1 MNRRTEVSEENFS
14 DNGTPAVLQ
23 YSGRSEIIFGSWV
36 LYRKSQKYFI
46 KIILTNNTK
55 SCIINYAMRNC
66 VRVARQTLTLFVWVQ
81 ILVPQ
86 PNRELSLAFRFNSF
100 SLSGF
105 PFRFVLSVQRIA
117 YLRGSKGLWAVRSV
131 FSRFSGG
138 NGDFYE

>member
-1 MNRRTEVSEENFS
+1 MV
-14 DNGTPAVLQ
+14 
-23 YSGRSEIIFGSWV
+23 
-36 LYRKSQKYFI
+36 
-46 KIILTNNTK
+46 LTNQK
-55 SCIINYAMRNC
+55 DFAIIKKPFQKDMVTLPDC